1 MTCPRCRTLAAGAL
15 AATLLVGCGSTPR
28 APTPAPETQRPPAP
42 APVAPDLDRI
52 AQVRV
57 ELASAYFERGQ
68 LDTALGEVNQALA
81 AKPEHA
87 TAHGLRGLIL
97 AAQGDSQQADL
108 SLREAIRLAPRDGAM
123 RHNYAWFLCQQ
134 RRWDEADVQF
144 AAALAEPTYRDPVR
158 TLLGQGVC
166 QGRAGRW
173 AAADATLSKAFEA
186 EPQNATVA
194 ANLADA
200 TYHLGEY
207 ERARF
212 YIRRVNAD
220 DRLATAQTL
229 WLAIRIEHKMG
240 ALGQVQALGQQLKER
255 FDTSSEAR
263 LYAQGRFDD

>member
-1 MTCPRCRTLAAGAL
+1 MTDSSLRTLAVAAVAAVLL
-15 AATLLVGCGSTPR
+15 AGCGSASR
-28 APTPAPETQRPPAP
+28 TPAPEEKRPAP
-42 APVAPDLDRI
+42 APAAPDLDRI
-52 AQVRV
+52 AQVRL

-68 LDTALGEVNQALA
+68 LDVALDEVNHALQ
-81 AKPEHA
+81 AKPA
-87 TAHGLRGLIL
+87 DAAAHGLRGLIL
-97 AAQGDSQQADL
+97 AAKGDSQQADQ
-108 SLREAIRLAPRDGAM
+108 SLREAVRLAPNDGGM
-123 RHNYAWFLCQQ
+123 RHNHAWFLCQQ
-134 RRWDEADVQF
+134 RRWDEADAQF

-173 AAADATLSKAFEA
+173 AAADVTLTRAFEA
-186 EPQNATVA
+186 EPQNATIA

-220 DRLATAQTL
+220 EKLATAQTL
-229 WLAIRIEHKMG
+229 WLAMRIEHK
-240 ALGQVQALGQQLKER
+240 LGQPAQVQVLGQQLKAR
-255 FDTSSEAR
+255 FESSTEAR